1 MVLPNGRSVTP
12 STGQNYKCP
21 KCQDKGYII
30 INKDTLEI
38 ERCECS
44 IRAENMKRL
53 KNSGLIDLVDQYT
66 FEKFKTSEVW
76 QMQAKEKAFAYLKAP
91 KSAWFFIGGQ
101 SGSGKTHLCT
111 AMCTAMIESGKNL
124 KYFKWRED
132 APRLKALINDA
143 DRYDAEMK
151 KLSDIQ
157 VLYID
162 DFFKGL
168 VSGGDI
174 NFAYQLLN
182 DRYNTQRRT
191 IISSEHDI
199 ESLMKIDEAIAGRI
213 YERAKD
219 FCILTP
225 ERNYRFDG

>member
-1 MVLPNGRSVTP
+1 MVLPNGRSITP
-12 STGQNYKCP
+12 LTEPNYKCQ
-21 KCQDKGYII
+21 KCQDRGYII
-30 INKDTLEI
+30 IDRLTLTVE
-38 ERCECS
+38 ECECA
-44 IRAENMKRL
+44 IKARNLKRL
-53 KNSGLIDLVDQYT
+53 ERSGLSDLAKRYT
-66 FEKFKTSEVW
+66 FDSFKTSEDW
-76 QMQAKEKAFAYLKAP
+76 QKQAKDKALTYLKAP
-91 KSAWFFIGGQ
+91 KGAWFFIGGH

-111 AMCTAMIESGKNL
+111 AMCNSLINGGADV

-132 APRLKALINDA
+132 TPRIKALINDA

-191 IISSEHDI
+191 IISSELDI

-213 YERAKD
+213 YEMSK
-219 FCILTP
+219 
-225 ERNYRFDG
+225 NYCVLAQNVNYWFS

>member
-1 MVLPNGRSVTP
+1 MKFRSV
-12 STGQNYKCP
+12 
-21 KCQDKGYII
+21 
-30 INKDTLEI
+30 E
-38 ERCECS
+38 
-44 IRAENMKRL
+44 
-53 KNSGLIDLVDQYT
+53 
-66 FEKFKTSEVW
+66 
-76 QMQAKEKAFAYLKAP
+76 
-91 KSAWFFIGGQ
+91 
-101 SGSGKTHLCT
+101 
-111 AMCTAMIESGKNL
+111 
-124 KYFKWRED
+124 
-132 APRLKALINDA
+132 
-143 DRYDAEMK
+143 DAEMK